1 MDARAAT
8 GFDGAARAYDLG
20 RPSWPEE
27 AVERIA
33 RALELPPGAT
43 ALDLAAGTGKLTRLL
58 PAIAGRILAVEPSGA
73 MLDILREH
81 LPEADARQ
89 GAAEAIPFG
98 DDSADLVL
106 VAEALHWFDVPVAVR
121 EIARV
126 LRPGGGLAVLWHRGA
141 GVEVGD
147 PGLFERY
154 EDIHR
159 PLRDAAGAFPSG
171 AGRWSDDLA
180 ASRLFGPLQGF
191 EVLHDQELDA
201 EGLVALAASMSWVVN
216 LPAARR
222 EQVLGE
228 VRALADGR
236 DSLVLRH
243 RAEVQLT
250 QLLD

>member
-1 MDARAAT
+1 MDTRAAT
-8 GFDGAARAYDLG
+8 GFMGGAAAYDRG
-20 RPSWPEE
+20 RPSWPQE

-33 RALELPPGAT
+33 RDLELPPDAT

-58 PAIAGRILAVEPSGA
+58 PAIAGTVLAVEPSGP
-73 MLDILREH
+73 MLEILRGH

-89 GAAEAIPFG
+89 GVAEAIPFD

-141 GVEVGD
+141 WVEVGD
-147 PGLFERY
+147 PTLFQRY
-154 EDIHR
+154 DEIHR

-171 AGRWSDDLA
+171 ASLWTDDLA
-180 ASRLFGPLQGF
+180 ASGLFGPVVDF
-191 EVLHDQELDA
+191 EVFHDQELDA
-201 EGLVALAASMSWVVN
+201 EDLVALAASMSWIVN
-216 LPAARR
+216 LPEARR
-222 EQVLGE
+222 EEVLDE
-228 VRALADGR
+228 VRALVADR

-243 RAEVQLT
+243 RAEVQVAR
-250 QLLD
+250 LLR